1 MEENKFGDKENKFGD
16 FEEVKEEEG
25 KKEPEAEQEAPV
37 RVRMP
42 RDRELIG
49 IIVQRYGGNRMEV
62 RATDGKTRN
71 CRVPGRYKR
80 KLWLRPN
87 DIVLIVPWED
97 DDNKGDI
104 IFKYRGSQINQLRKK
119 GILDKL
125 KEEF

>member
-1 MEENKFGDKENKFGD
+1 MEEKVYGD
-16 FEEVKEEEG
+16 FEEVKEEG
-25 KKEPEAEQEAPV
+25 KEEPEAEQEAPV

-80 KLWLRPN
+80 RLWLRPN

-104 IFKYRGSQINQLRKK
+104 IFKYRGSQINQLRKM

>member
-1 MEENKFGDKENKFGD
+1 MEEKNYGD
-16 FEEVKEEEG
+16 FEEVKEEEK
-25 KKEPEAEQEAPV
+25 KKEKAGAVAEGEEGPV

-49 IIVQRYGGNRMEV
+49 VILRRLGGNRMEV
-62 RATDGKTRN
+62 KATDGKIRN

-80 KLWLRPN
+80 RLWLRPK

-97 DDNKGDI
+97 DDNKGDVI
-104 IFKYRGSQINQLRKK
+104 YKYRGSSLNQLRKK